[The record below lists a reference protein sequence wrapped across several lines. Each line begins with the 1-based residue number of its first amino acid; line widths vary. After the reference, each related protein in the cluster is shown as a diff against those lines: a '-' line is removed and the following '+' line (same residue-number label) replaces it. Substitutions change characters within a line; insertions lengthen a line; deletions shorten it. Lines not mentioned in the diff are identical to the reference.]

1 MGVNVL
7 VFGHRGACG
16 YLPENTMESF
26 ELAFSQGADAIEFDV
41 VMTKDGHPVIRH
53 DRDLSMTTNILNKSF
68 LSNNVDELNVADVEQ
83 LRAIE
88 RYPEGRLESNRHSG
102 EYRIPTLAEV
112 LANPAFDQKHLIV
125 ELKYGEPFLE
135 VGLDVASATATAL
148 SESDFQSRGIQIT
161 IECFEFE
168 ILKRSKELI
177 GPNAKYVFLSA
188 PDMLP
193 AGDSEITDEYL
204 NQIAAEFDGLSVAIP
219 MVLQSDLVSRCK
231 AKAMPIYTYTARTE
245 TAEGDVSGWF
255 ERLIAT
261 GVDGIFAD
269 QPDVLIKVRDA
280 L

>member
-1 MGVNVL
+1 VGVTVL
-7 VFGHRGACG
+7 GFGHRGACG

-26 ELAFSQGADAIEFDV
+26 ELAFAQGADAIEFDV
-41 VMTKDGHPVIRH
+41 VITKDGHPVIRH
-53 DRDLSMTTNILNKSF
+53 DRDLSMTTNISSKSF
-68 LSNNVDELNVADVEQ
+68 LSNNVDELNLSDLDQ

-88 RYPEGRLESNRHSG
+88 RYPEGRVESDLRSG
-102 EYRIPTLAEV
+102 EFRIPTLAQV

-125 ELKYGEPFLE
+125 EIKYGEPFME
-135 VGLDVASATATAL
+135 VGLDVVQATAKTIL
-148 SESDFQSRGIQIT
+148 ESDFQQRGIQLT
-161 IECFEFE
+161 IECFEFGV
-168 ILKRSKELI
+168 LKRAKQLI
-177 GPNAKYVFLSA
+177 GPVAKYVFLSA

-204 NQIAAEFDGLSVAIP
+204 SQIAAEFDGLSVAIP
-219 MVLQSDLVSRCK
+219 MVLQSDLVSRTK
-231 AKAMPIYTYTARTE
+231 ARSMPIYTYTARTE

-269 QPDVLIKVRDA
+269 QPDVLRKVRDA

>member
-1 MGVNVL
+1 MLG
-7 VFGHRGACG
+7 FGHRGACG

-26 ELAFSQGADAIEFDV
+26 ELAFAQGADAIEFDV
-41 VMTKDGHPVIRH
+41 VITKDGHPVIRH
-53 DRDLSMTTNILNKSF
+53 DRDLSMTTNISSKSF
-68 LSNNVDELNVADVEQ
+68 LSNNVDELNLSDLDQ

-88 RYPEGRLESNRHSG
+88 RYPEGRVESDLRSG
-102 EYRIPTLAEV
+102 EFRIPTLAQV

-125 ELKYGEPFLE
+125 EIKYGEPFME
-135 VGLDVASATATAL
+135 VGLDVVQATAKTIL
-148 SESDFQSRGIQIT
+148 ESDFQQRGIQLT
-161 IECFEFE
+161 IECFEFGV
-168 ILKRSKELI
+168 LKRAKQLI
-177 GPNAKYVFLSA
+177 GPVAKYVFLSA

-204 NQIAAEFDGLSVAIP
+204 SQIAAEFDGLSVAIP
-219 MVLQSDLVSRCK
+219 MVLQSDLVSRTK
-231 AKAMPIYTYTARTE
+231 ARSMPIYTYTARTE

-269 QPDVLIKVRDA
+269 QPDVLRKVRDA

>member
-1 MGVNVL
+1 ML

-26 ELAFSQGADAIEFDV
+26 ELAFAQGADAIEFDV
-41 VMTKDGHPVIRH
+41 VITKDGHPVIRH
-53 DRDLSMTTNILNKSF
+53 DRDLSMTTNISSKSF
-68 LSNNVDELNVADVEQ
+68 LSNNVDELNLSDLDQ

-88 RYPEGRLESNRHSG
+88 RYPEGRVESDLRSG
-102 EYRIPTLAEV
+102 EFRIPTLAQV

-125 ELKYGEPFLE
+125 EIKYGEPFME
-135 VGLDVASATATAL
+135 VGLDVVQATAKTIL
-148 SESDFQSRGIQIT
+148 ESDFQQRGIKLT

-168 ILKRSKELI
+168 VLKRAKQLI
-177 GPNAKYVFLSA
+177 GPVAKYVFLSA

-204 NQIAAEFDGLSVAIP
+204 SQIAAEFDGLSVAIP
-219 MVLQSDLVSRCK
+219 MVLKSDLVSRTK
-231 AKAMPIYTYTARTE
+231 ARSMPIYTYTARTE

-269 QPDVLIKVRDA
+269 QPDVLRKVRDA

>member
-1 MGVNVL
+1 VGVTVL

-26 ELAFSQGADAIEFDV
+26 ELAFAQGADAIEFDV
-41 VMTKDGHPVIRH
+41 VITKDGYPVIRH
-53 DRDLSMTTNILNKSF
+53 DRDLTMTTNISSKSF
-68 LSNNVDELNVADVEQ
+68 LSNNVDELNLSDLDQ

-88 RYPEGRLESNRHSG
+88 RYPEGRVESDLRSG
-102 EYRIPTLAEV
+102 EFRIPTLAQV

-125 ELKYGEPFLE
+125 EIKYGEPFME
-135 VGLDVASATATAL
+135 VGLDVVQATATAI
-148 SESDFQSRGIQIT
+148 SESDFQQRGIQLT
-161 IECFEFE
+161 IECFEFGV
-168 ILKRSKELI
+168 LKRAKQLI
-177 GPNAKYVFLSA
+177 GPVAKYVFLSA

-204 NQIAAEFDGLSVAIP
+204 SQIAAEFDGLSVAIP
-219 MVLQSDLVSRCK
+219 MVLQSDLVSRTK
-231 AKAMPIYTYTARTE
+231 ARSMPIYIYTARTE

-269 QPDVLIKVRDA
+269 QPDVLRKVRDA

>member
-1 MGVNVL
+1 ML

-26 ELAFSQGADAIEFDV
+26 ELAFAQGAEAIEFDV
-41 VMTKDGHPVIRH
+41 VMTKDSHPIIRH
-53 DRDLSMTTNILNKSF
+53 DRDLSMTTNILSKSF
-68 LSNNVDELNVADVEQ
+68 LSNNVDELNLKDLEQ
-83 LRAIE
+83 LRATE
-88 RYPEGRLESNRHSG
+88 RYPEGRPESHKHSG
-102 EYRIPTLAEV
+102 AYRIPTLAQV

-135 VGLDVASATATAL
+135 VGLDVALATAEAL
-148 SESDFQSRGIQIT
+148 SKSDFQSRGIRIT
-161 IECFEFE
+161 VECFEFK
-168 ILKRSKELI
+168 ILKRAKELI
-177 GPNAKYVFLSA
+177 GPVAKYVFLSA

-193 AGDSEITDEYL
+193 AGDSEITNEYL

-219 MVLQSDLVSRCK
+219 MVLQSDLVSRTK
-231 AKAMPIYTYTARTE
+231 AKSMPIYTYTARTE
-245 TAEGDVSGWF
+245 TAEGDVSSWF

-269 QPDVLIKVRDA
+269 QPDVLLKVRDA

>member
-26 ELAFSQGADAIEFDV
+26 ELAFAQRADAIEFDV

-68 LSNNVDELNVADVEQ
+68 LSNNVDELNLADVEQ

-88 RYPEGRLESNRHSG
+88 RYPEGRLESHEHSG
-102 EYRIPTLAEV
+102 EFRIPTLAEV

-125 ELKYGEPFLE
+125 ELKYGELFLE
-135 VGLDVASATATAL
+135 VGLDVALATANAL
-148 SESDFQSRGIQIT
+148 SASDIQARGIQIT
-161 IECFEFE
+161 VECFEFE
-168 ILKRSKELI
+168 ILKRAKELI
-177 GPNAKYVFLSA
+177 GPSAKYVFLSA

-193 AGDSEITDEYL
+193 AGDSEITSEYL

-231 AKAMPIYTYTARTE
+231 ARAMPIYTYTARTE
-245 TAEGDVSGWF
+245 TAEGDVTGWF

-261 GVDGIFAD
+261 GVDGIFTD
-269 QPDVLIKVRDA
+269 QPDVLRKVRDGI
-280 L
+280 

>member
-1 MGVNVL
+1 ML

-26 ELAFSQGADAIEFDV
+26 ELAFAQGADAIEFDV
-41 VMTKDGHPVIRH
+41 VITKDGYPVIRH
-53 DRDLSMTTNILNKSF
+53 DRDLTMTTNISSKSF
-68 LSNNVDELNVADVEQ
+68 LSNNVDELNLSDLDQ

-88 RYPEGRLESNRHSG
+88 RYPEGRVESDLRSG
-102 EYRIPTLAEV
+102 EFRIPTLAQV

-125 ELKYGEPFLE
+125 EIKYGEPFME
-135 VGLDVASATATAL
+135 VGLDVVQATAKTIL
-148 SESDFQSRGIQIT
+148 ESDFQQRGIQLT
-161 IECFEFE
+161 IECFEFGV
-168 ILKRSKELI
+168 LKRAKQLI
-177 GPNAKYVFLSA
+177 GPVAKYVFLSA

-204 NQIAAEFDGLSVAIP
+204 SQIAAEFDGLSVAIP
-219 MVLQSDLVSRCK
+219 MVLQSDLVSRTK
-231 AKAMPIYTYTARTE
+231 ARSMPIYTYTARTE

-269 QPDVLIKVRDA
+269 QPDVLRKVRDA

>member
-1 MGVNVL
+1 VL

-26 ELAFSQGADAIEFDV
+26 ELAFAQGADAIEFDV
-41 VMTKDGHPVIRH
+41 VITKDGYPVIRH
-53 DRDLSMTTNILNKSF
+53 DRDLTMTTNISSKSF
-68 LSNNVDELNVADVEQ
+68 LSNNVDELNLSDLDQ

-88 RYPEGRLESNRHSG
+88 RYPEGRVESDLRSG
-102 EYRIPTLAEV
+102 EFRIPTLAQV

-125 ELKYGEPFLE
+125 EIKYGEPFME
-135 VGLDVASATATAL
+135 VGLDVVQATAKTIL
-148 SESDFQSRGIQIT
+148 ESDFQQRGIQLT
-161 IECFEFE
+161 IECFEFGV
-168 ILKRSKELI
+168 LKRAKQLI
-177 GPNAKYVFLSA
+177 GPVAKYVFLSA

-204 NQIAAEFDGLSVAIP
+204 SQIAAEFDGLSVAIP
-219 MVLQSDLVSRCK
+219 MVLQSDLVSRTK
-231 AKAMPIYTYTARTE
+231 ARSMPIYTYTARTE

-269 QPDVLIKVRDA
+269 QPDVLRKVRDA